1 MYFQQVK
8 QKAIGLILLKFLFL
22 GAIPKVSG
30 QYIFNDNEYIGNNGD
45 TGIVSISLTSPM
57 PVSNKKFVPEKKN
70 WNGPYR
76 FQSQHKKTAPTW
88 ENRNYIE
95 IGNYTDGVENGV
107 WTYTEQTTALKIE
120 DLQVSGLKY
129 RINTVL
135 KSHKGNWRKGVRNGD
150 WIYEVTEN
158 PIENKQIVE
167 TLKYRFENG
176 WLNGPMGYENNRD
189 QIKVSG
195 QFSEGMMVGDWIW
208 NYRDSITEHRLYEK
222 GVLISLERYSNKD
235 TQQWMFPLSTRC
247 LDALKSRDKTG
258 DLVHYPMSL
267 TFSDG
272 YPKQSQWVQ
281 LQKNGL
287 VALEYIH
294 ERISAF
300 LPSWKSEMGLAFG
313 TNRCIYPLN
322 GEEELQLSKCLELRQ
337 YWEIVLNQLRD
348 TLYLVE
354 RYPQQQMLCNKL
366 RLWLQIQDDRFNYTQ
381 TWREIME
388 TGRLVYYNREGQL
401 FEFAQELLH
410 ADTIHYPKGFELIK
424 YPSKVENFMS
434 YLVENT
440 QARIDT
446 AHFWLD
452 SLIAIQKRYEL
463 SKFMLQ
469 LSAQIQSTHDSLL
482 RTCIVDTLPY
492 GPFYGYLK
500 DFPVRFLGEA
510 FERRYQS
517 FLSQAEIQKEQSLG
531 DSLLSDLKRLDQ
543 LRYRSLQLNKLWRF
557 IDTFYTE
564 QRVDAFTFE
573 RLKVRTKKRFYEQL
587 VAYTMAEIALQQNMP
602 LTERLESTLSLR
614 RIFQSFLGVRDNQTN
629 AFERKL
635 MKAKNHAERRAI
647 WESLY
652 LW

>member
-1 MYFQQVK
+1 VYFQNLK
-8 QKAIGLILLKFLFL
+8 PKALGLLVFIFLFL
-22 GAIPKVSG
+22 GTIPKVSG
-30 QYIFNDNEYIGNNGD
+30 QYVYNDNQFIGYNGD
-45 TGIVSISLTSPM
+45 TGIVSINLSDPM
-57 PVSNKKFVPEKKN
+57 PVANRKFVPEKKM

-95 IGNYTDGVENGV
+95 IGYYTDGIENGE

-135 KSHKGNWRKGVRNGD
+135 KSHKGNWRKGVRYGD
-150 WIYEVTEN
+150 WSYEVTEN
-158 PIENKQIVE
+158 PTDNKQLIE
-167 TLKYRFENG
+167 TLNYKFENG
-176 WLNGPMGYENNRD
+176 WLNGPIAYENKREH
-189 QIKVSG
+189 IKVSG
-195 QFSEGMMVGDWIW
+195 QFAEGMMVGDWTW
-208 NYRDSITEHRLYEK
+208 NYSDSVTEHRLYEK
-222 GVLISLERYSNKD
+222 GVLISLETYTKTD

-272 YPKQSQWVQ
+272 YPKQSPWVQ
-281 LQKNGL
+281 IQKNGL

-300 LPSWKSEMGLAFG
+300 LPNWKSEMGLAFG
-313 TNRCIYPLN
+313 TNRCIYPLS

-337 YWEIVLNQLRD
+337 NWELVLNHVRD
-348 TLYLVE
+348 TLSLVE
-354 RYPQQQMLCNKL
+354 RYPQQQALSNKL
-366 RLWLQIQDDRFNYTQ
+366 RLWLQIQENRLNYTQ

-401 FEFAQELLH
+401 FKFAQDLLH
-410 ADTIHYPKGFELIK
+410 ADTLHYKKGFELIE
-424 YPSKVENFMS
+424 YPSKGKNFMT

-440 QARIDT
+440 QSRIDT
-446 AHFWLD
+446 ANFWLD

-492 GPFYGYLK
+492 GLFYGYLK
-500 DFPVRFLGEA
+500 DVSTLFLGEA

-517 FLSQAEIQKEQSLG
+517 FLSEAEIQKEQSKG

-543 LRYRSLQLNKLWRF
+543 LRYRSVQLNKLWRF

-564 QRVDAFTFE
+564 QRIDAFTFE

-587 VAYTMAEIALQQNMP
+587 VSYTRAEIALQENLP
-602 LTERLESTLSLR
+602 LSQRLESTQSLR
-614 RIFQSFLGVRDNQTN
+614 RIFQSFLGVRDRQTN

>member
-587 VAYTMAEIALQQNMP
+587 VAYTLAEIALQQNMP

>member
-95 IGNYTDGVENGV
+95 IGNYTDGVENGE

-272 YPKQSQWVQ
+272 YPKQSKWVQ

-587 VAYTMAEIALQQNMP
+587 VAYTLAEIALQQNMP

>member
-30 QYIFNDNEYIGNNGD
+30 QYIFNYNEYIGNNGD

-57 PVSNKKFVPEKKN
+57 PVSNKKIVPEKKN

-272 YPKQSQWVQ
+272 YPKQSKWVQ

-543 LRYRSLQLNKLWRF
+543 VRYRSLQLNKLWRF

-587 VAYTMAEIALQQNMP
+587 VAYTLAEIALQQNMP